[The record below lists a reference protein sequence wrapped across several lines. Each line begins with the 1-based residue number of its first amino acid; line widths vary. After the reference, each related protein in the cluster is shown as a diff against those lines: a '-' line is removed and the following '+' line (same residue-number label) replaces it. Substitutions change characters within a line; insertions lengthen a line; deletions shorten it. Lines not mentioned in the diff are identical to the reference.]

1 MAKTRTTQQIVDA
14 AWSWD
19 EQPGL
24 AGIQAAAAVEIAR
37 AARGIEQEV
46 SSIRSL
52 LASVGSDGI
61 HTLIREAKDE
71 AETKGKRRRRAARL
85 RAEKKRAL
93 KRAA

>member
-1 MAKTRTTQQIVDA
+1 MAKTRTTQQVVDA

-37 AARGIEQEV
+37 AARGIEQEL

-71 AETKGKRRRRAARL
+71 AETKGRRRRSAARR
-85 RAEKKRAL
+85 RAKKARL